1 MKGMKNEKIKIRKEI
16 RSKSEKTEKENKMQK
31 ILLLWNLPAW
41 QV

>member
-1 MKGMKNEKIKIRKEI
+1 MKNEKIKIWTEI
-16 RSKSEKTEKENKMQK
+16 RNEGEKLEKENKMQN